1 MTKIN
6 RYTLIELLAAMT
18 IFIIMMG
25 ILFKTFTTSADVA
38 SRETTKVGIL
48 SDASV
53 FFTYITNDLKSMIVD
68 IYPAPENTSGAKD
81 DPDTAAATTIDD
93 YGDSQLIFT
102 TTSIECYSN
111 VTPYNETTLV
121 TALGSNSP
129 YVKYELNS
137 EKIYRTMA
145 SDSSGADSVQG
156 IILEGVTELS
166 IKLWD
171 DYPGGN
177 ELTTS
182 PTTSKPSCITI
193 SVTLTSPNPNMSSQ
207 LKEKEKRTIT
217 KTIYMKR

>member
-1 MTKIN
+1 MIKTN

-48 SDASV
+48 SDANV

-68 IYPAPENTSGAKD
+68 IYPAPENENGVKD
-81 DPDTAAATTIDD
+81 DPDSATATVDD
-93 YGDSQLIFT
+93 YGDSQLKFT

-129 YVKYELNS
+129 YIKYELNS

-145 SDSSGADSVQG
+145 SDSGGSDSVQG
-156 IILEGVTELS
+156 IILEGVTDFS

-182 PTTSKPSCITI
+182 PTSSKPACITV
-193 SVTLTSPNPNMSSQ
+193 SVTLTSPNPNMSTQ